1 MKQFLVSMV
10 ILGLLS
16 GCAPKMGKDIVIE
29 PSGHLRWENTK
40 SEVMLGILSL
50 LGGPADREAIRIG
63 TDVSITN
70 RWHSELKLK
79 SFTYTLVED
88 KKTLAHGSAC
98 INGDKGFR
106 VAQNTQRVL
115 PLTIEID
122 PKYITLNRV
131 VTIMQEKS
139 KLTLNGEAIVEV
151 WGMEYRYAFSKDA
164 TLLIAKALKANTLR
178 QAQDERGHIY

>member
-1 MKQFLVSMV
+1 MKQFLVGTA

-16 GCAPKMGKDIVIE
+16 GCAPKMGKDVLIE

-40 SEVMLGILSL
+40 SEVVFGILSL

-79 SFTYTLVED
+79 SFTYALIED
-88 KKTLAHGSAC
+88 KKTLAHGSARTH
-98 INGDKGFR
+98 GDKGFT
-106 VAQNTQRVL
+106 VASNTQRVL
-115 PLTIEID
+115 PLAIEID
-122 PKYITLNRV
+122 PKHITFSRV
-131 VTIMQEKS
+131 AAIMQEKS

-164 TLLIAKALKANTLR
+164 TLLINKALNEKTK
-178 QAQDERGHIY
+178 